1 MATAAEVAGDDGSH
15 RRAGRRFAWWL
26 AAIAAG
32 AFVVRAGYALTL
44 GAFTGLTDPR
54 YYHLQANL
62 LADGHGFADPY
73 VWVFSGHVVPAAT
86 HPPLFSL
93 LLSISSLLGGTSET
107 THRLVACVIGAAAVV
122 AIGLLGR
129 RLGGPGVGLGAA
141 VIAAVYPNLWI
152 LDANVFSEG
161 LAVLLVTVALLLA
174 YRLRRAPTTLGAIE
188 LGAVLGLAALTRPE
202 TILLIPLLA
211 APILLRLADL
221 TWSRRFALLGLTVVI
236 FGLLL
241 APWVVRNLT
250 GFDRTV
256 TLSTNADTV
265 LGVANCDATYYE
277 SDLLGW
283 WSPRCSRTH
292 SLLEDPSIHAQ
303 ILRDRGLDYIGHHPG
318 RLATVVAPARLG
330 RLWDIY
336 HPLGTAQLE
345 VPEGR
350 PLDASK
356 AGLVAYWLLVPFAFV
371 GAVALHRRR
380 VEPLWPLVTPLVVA
394 MLVAVYS
401 YGNVRFRAIAEPVI
415 VVLAALG
422 VDALGRALAGIRAR
436 RAAAP

>member
-1 MATAAEVAGDDGSH
+1 MATAAAVAGDDGSQQ
-15 RRAGRRFAWWL
+15 RAGRCFAWWL

-73 VWVFSGHVVPAAT
+73 VWVLSGHIVPAAT

-93 LLSISSLLGGTSET
+93 LLSVSSLLGGTSET
-107 THRLVACVIGAAAVV
+107 THRLVTCLIGAAAVA

-129 RLGGPGVGLGAA
+129 RLGGRGVGLGAA
-141 VIAAVYPNLWI
+141 VIAALYPNLWI

-174 YRLRRAPTTLGAIE
+174 YRLRREPTTVGAIE

-202 TILLIPLLA
+202 TILLIPFLA
-211 APILLRLADL
+211 APILLRLAGL

-241 APWVVRNLT
+241 APWIVRNLT
-250 GFDRTV
+250 GFDRPV

-265 LGVANCDATYYE
+265 LGVANCHTTYYE

-283 WSPRCSRTH
+283 WSPRCSRVH

-303 ILRDRGLDYIGHHPG
+303 ILRDRGLEYARQHPG
-318 RLATVVAPARLG
+318 RLAAVVAPARLG

-336 HPLGTAQLE
+336 RPLNTAQLE

-380 VEPLWPLVTPLVVA
+380 AEPLWPLLTPLAVA
-394 MLVAVYS
+394 MLVAIYS

-422 VDALGRALAGIRAR
+422 IDALGRALAGIRAR
-436 RAAAP
+436 RVAAP

>member
-1 MATAAEVAGDDGSH
+1 MATAATVSEGDSSE
-15 RRAGRRFAWWL
+15 RQASRRFAWWL

-32 AFVVRAGYALTL
+32 AFVVRVGYALTL

-73 VWVFSGHVVPAAT
+73 IWVFSGHIVPAAT

-93 LLSISSLLGGTSET
+93 LLSISSVLGGTSET
-107 THRLVACVIGAAAVV
+107 THRVVACVIGAAAVV
-122 AIGLLGR
+122 TIGLLGR
-129 RLGGPGVGLGAA
+129 RLGGRGVGLGAA
-141 VIAAVYPNLWI
+141 VIAALYPNLWI

-174 YRLRRAPTTLGAIE
+174 YRLRTTPTTLGAIE

-211 APILLRLADL
+211 APILLRLAGL
-221 TWSRRFALLGLTVVI
+221 TWSRRFALLGLTIAI

-241 APWVVRNLT
+241 APWIVRNLT
-250 GFDRTV
+250 GFERPV
-256 TLSTNADTV
+256 TFSTNADTV
-265 LGVANCDATYYE
+265 LGVANCHATYYN

-283 WSPRCSRTH
+283 WTPQCSRKR
-292 SLLEDPSIHAQ
+292 SVLEDPSIHAE
-303 ILRDRGLDYIGHHPG
+303 ILRRRGLDYAEAHPG
-318 RLATVVAPARLG
+318 RLVTVVAPARLG

-336 HPLGTAQLE
+336 HPVRTAQLE

-356 AGLVAYWLLVPFAFV
+356 AGLVVYWLLVPFGV
-371 GAVALHRRR
+371 TGAVTLHRRR
-380 VEPLWPLVTPLVVA
+380 AEPLWPLLTPLAVA

-422 VDALGRALAGIRAR
+422 LDATARAVARIRAR
-436 RAAAP
+436 RA